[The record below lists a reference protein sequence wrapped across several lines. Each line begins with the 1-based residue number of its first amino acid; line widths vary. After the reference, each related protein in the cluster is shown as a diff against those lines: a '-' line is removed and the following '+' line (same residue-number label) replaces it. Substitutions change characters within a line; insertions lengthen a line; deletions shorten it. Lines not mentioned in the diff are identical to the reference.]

1 MGFSRAGLGM
11 EDPKHSNAATD
22 SPHHILSGEKNI
34 KNLSISE
41 LGALIRQKCEA

>member
-11 EDPKHSNAATD
+11 EDPNNRSISTEKG
-22 SPHHILSGEKNI
+22 HHILSGEKNI

-41 LGALIRQKCEA
+41 IGALIR